1 MDEVAIIH
9 RTASAESLP
18 WLPRLHT
25 PAEDKAF
32 FRDRV
37 FKSCEVWGWVDAEIA
52 GFIAFRT
59 GWVDHLFVLPEHQG
73 KGAGKALLGIAKASQ
88 PVLRLWTFQRN
99 ARARRFYE
107 KHGFVAIRQTD
118 GSDNEEREPDVLYH
132 WER

>member
-1 MDEVAIIH
+1 MDQVAIIH
-9 RTASAESLP
+9 RTASSEALP

-37 FKSCEVWGWVDAEIA
+37 FPACEVWGWVGPAIA
-52 GFIAFRT
+52 GFIALRT
-59 GWVDHLFVLPEHQG
+59 GWVDHLFVLPDHQG
-73 KGAGKALLGIAKASQ
+73 KGLGTALLGVAKASQ

-99 ARARRFYE
+99 APARRFYE
-107 KHGFVAIRQTD
+107 KHGFVAIQETD